1 MQGRGGICLPRLYVN
16 PALPKAREP
25 VMMTRKDILGV
36 KTDFG
41 SKEEKNRK
49 EQRQS

>member
-1 MQGRGGICLPRLYVN
+1 MPGLYVN

-36 KTDFG
+36 KTDLG
-41 SKEEKNRK
+41 SKEKK
-49 EQRQS
+49 S